1 MDNNLEARVERL
13 ERFIG
18 NIDQIQA
25 YANSLQQVI
34 DRYLS
39 PLYIETNNPHGSHV
53 LYINDYLGDLNDIPH
68 NIVFKIR
75 ASHDLVMP
83 EDLTQ
88 DAILRFYR
96 PGTGGVPT
104 EFPLRKMVNG
114 SQTRLSDGN
123 FVNGKIYD
131 VYINSQDIAIITSSE
146 AGQIALDELNSYKAT
161 NNQRVSDLEGT
172 VSSNYTTL
180 DRKIDN
186 TSTTDRAYTDTKVDA
201 QKTRVDALETK
212 TSAFTKSGNN
222 YTFNGNIVAEN
233 GKVRT
238 KRLEVTETVVLT
250 GVAGFVLPSGTTIAD
265 PSATLGIANKQWV
278 TALIDNKITTYHS
291 NYHYTGTTDATTAM
305 ADKENGSFYY
315 KLSQ

>member
-83 EDLTQ
+83 SDVTQ

-96 PGTGGVPT
+96 PGTGGNPT

-114 SQTRLSDGN
+114 SLVRLNDGN
-123 FVNGKIYD
+123 YVNGKIYD
-131 VYINSQDIAIITSSE
+131 VYINSQDVAIITSSE
-146 AGQIALDELNSYKAT
+146 AGQVALDELNSYKAT
-161 NNQRVSDLEGT
+161 NNQRVSNLEGT

-180 DRKIDN
+180 DNKIDN
-186 TSTTDRAYTDTKVDA
+186 TSRADKDYTDGKVDA

-233 GKVRT
+233 GKIRT

-265 PSATLGIANKQWV
+265 PSANLGIANKQWV
-278 TALIDNKITTYHS
+278 NTRIKNEIDNYHA
-291 NYHYTGTTDATTAM
+291 NFHYVGTSSAESAM
-305 ADKENGSFYY
+305 QGKENGSFYY